1 MSQQRITNAEI
12 ARRMDA
18 MFDRLDAIVS
28 GINDMKVTLRLMDS
42 RVSALE
48 EEVARHRRVLFGED
62 GGRDKPGMVDD
73 VRDLRQAVTATQR
86 AVSRAAWAFIVAVF
100 STAGLWFAHVALG
113 LRW

>member
-28 GINDMKVTLRLMDS
+28 GINDMKVTLRLMDN

-48 EEVARHRRVLFGED
+48 QEMAQHRRGLFGEN
-62 GGRDKPGMVDD
+62 GGREKPGMVDD
-73 VRDLRQAVTATQR
+73 LRDVRRAVASTQR
-86 AVSRAAWAFIVAVF
+86 AVSRAAWAFVVSILSA
-100 STAGLWFAHVALG
+100 AGLWFAHVALG